1 MVSSALE
8 NQFITPNNMVIFSC
22 TMISWRKRLLYIDW
36 NNWAHLPPPSGCA
49 SLGLG
54 QECSKSRNKDVDTKD
69 VVCLP
74 FISHHFL
81 RRMNMCFISCLLV
94 GSFFL
99 RSKFSQ
105 TVLDMNPQMA
115 SNHTWGLNFVGSK
128 RRKSIAL
135 NPFLDDRENLLYFH
149 AFLWSLINILW
160 HFLAF
165 GIYF

>member
-36 NNWAHLPPPSGCA
+36 NNWARLPPPSGCA

-94 GSFFL
+94 GSFFFKVKIFTNCVGHE
-99 RSKFSQ
+99 SP
-105 TVLDMNPQMA
+105 N
-115 SNHTWGLNFVGSK
+115 GLQPYLGAEFCWIQK
-128 RRKSIAL
+128 EKIHCLESI
-135 NPFLDDRENLLYFH
+135 PR
-149 AFLWSLINILW
+149 
-160 HFLAF
+160 
-165 GIYF
+165 